1 MNIKEKIKELSFP
14 NMKKGIERFPITV
27 LFGVVLFVITSIMT
41 EQINIFEERELRIEM
56 LKWNIL
62 FLVGLPIVTTL
73 EIIREKYFF
82 KINKVKFRILYLLL
96 SGCFLYLCR
105 QLYLNGTK
113 VEEIIGA
120 MKIQAIGVIGY
131 LSFLLVPLIERKYDK
146 EKYLQ
151 SVLGNKII
159 TIFFSMVFYLGITFI
174 MVVIDAL
181 LINFNSNIYI
191 NIFSFSVFIFGIILF
206 VSRLKG
212 VDEDLENYEIPK
224 IIKILLSYIIIPII
238 VIYSVT
244 LYIYTLKIIFTLKMP
259 KGIVSHLVVWYM
271 IFSLFIIVISTPLV
285 KENVIVRKFRK
296 FFPMVSIP
304 LIIIAFISILSRIMQ
319 YGMTENRYIII
330 ILIFW
335 LLFNMIFYIIK
346 TDVRVVIISTI
357 LVVFVSVFGPW
368 NMTNISVNSQS
379 KRLERILVKNGLL
392 KNGKLEKN
400 SNLSDQTKIDIMNIV
415 NYFYNNFDI
424 LSRREKKLKS
434 FEENGKFY
442 STEKEFMEKIGADD
456 SWNISYFHKYDA
468 IKKVERI
475 ENININ
481 ENTYYV
487 TEYDYLLIP
496 TMIYSD
502 LMTYSTPKNEI
513 KINSEEIIF
522 IDKESNK
529 EIMKIKTGELVDK
542 IVHNIKDEIK
552 NENESILKVNNEKM
566 IFKGENENIK
576 YKLEFISIDLYE
588 NYKPS
593 SYNINL
599 YFTSK

>member
-1 MNIKEKIKELSFP
+1 
-14 NMKKGIERFPITV
+14 
-27 LFGVVLFVITSIMT
+27 MT
-41 EQINIFEERELRIEM
+41 
-56 LKWNIL
+56 
-62 FLVGLPIVTTL
+62 
-73 EIIREKYFF
+73 
-82 KINKVKFRILYLLL
+82 LYLLIL
-96 SGCFLYLCR
+96 
-105 QLYLNGTK
+105 
-113 VEEIIGA
+113 II
-120 MKIQAIGVIGY
+120 
-131 LSFLLVPLIERKYDK
+131 
-146 EKYLQ
+146 
-151 SVLGNKII
+151 
-159 TIFFSMVFYLGITFI
+159 IFI
-174 MVVIDAL
+174 
-181 LINFNSNIYI
+181 
-191 NIFSFSVFIFGIILF
+191 
-206 VSRLKG
+206 SRLKG

-400 SNLSDQTKIDIMNIV
+400 SNLSDQTKRDIMSIV

-456 SWNISYFHKYDA
+456 SWNIEDDV

-487 TEYDYLLIP
+487 TGYDYLLTP
-496 TMIYSD
+496 KMIYLD

-529 EIMKIKTGELVDK
+529 EIMKIKIGELVDK

-552 NENESILKVNNEKM
+552 NGNRNENERILKVNNEKM